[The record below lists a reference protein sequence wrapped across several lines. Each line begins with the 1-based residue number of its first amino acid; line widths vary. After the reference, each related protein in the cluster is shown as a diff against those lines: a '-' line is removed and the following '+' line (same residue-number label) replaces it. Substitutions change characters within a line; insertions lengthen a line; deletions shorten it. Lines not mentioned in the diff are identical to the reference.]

1 MDTNRVI
8 EILTSEIERTTGCT
22 DPVSICLAV
31 SRATC
36 ELGTLPDK
44 VVVTVSP
51 NLYKNAINVGIPGT
65 EVRGMLWA
73 AALGAVIDN
82 SEAGLALLDAIDE
95 DKMSAAQVL
104 IDQAR
109 VHVGYDESIS
119 DALYIYA
126 QVFAGQDRATT
137 TVRHDYSHIIE
148 VTHNDTTVFHLD
160 AQDAIAHRDD
170 VTHRPVRE
178 WIDLI
183 QTIAPTDLAFLV
195 EAAQI
200 NKEAALEGLRD
211 KHMRL
216 GPALSHSTAATSPAL
231 ILATAAQT
239 MTAAASEARMRGLKV
254 PVMAVTGSGNQGI
267 TDLLG
272 VLSVAEGLD
281 VDEDTLA
288 HALAISTLITI
299 YVKSLTRRL
308 TSFCGAAVAAATGVA
323 AATVYML
330 GGSYL
335 DMEHAMQSVVGTF
348 AGMLC
353 DGAKESCAY
362 KIGAAIPA
370 AVQFAHLALEG
381 AFIPAGDGIVGNTIE
396 ETFHILG
403 HLDSPAMTETDAFM
417 LQTIQEIQETRPHA
431 NGV

>member
-1 MDTNRVI
+1 MDKNRVI

-31 SRATC
+31 SRAMR
-36 ELGTLPDK
+36 ELGCQPDK

-95 DKMSAAQVL
+95 TKMAAAHIL
-104 IDQAR
+104 IDQDQ
-109 VHVGYDESIS
+109 VHVGYDKSIP

-137 TVRHDYSHIIE
+137 TIRHDYSHIVE
-148 VTHNDTTVFHLD
+148 VTHNDTTVLHLD
-160 AQDAIAHRDD
+160 AQDKAAHKDD

-183 QTIAPTDLAFLV
+183 QATDPADLAFLV
-195 EAAQI
+195 EAALI

-216 GPALSHSTAATSPAL
+216 GPALWQSSTATSPAL
-231 ILATAAQT
+231 VLATAAQT

-254 PVMAVTGSGNQGI
+254 PVIAVTGSGNQGI

-272 VLSVAEGLD
+272 VLSVAEGLG
-281 VDEDTLA
+281 VDEDTLT

-299 YVKSLTRRL
+299 YVKSLTRLL

-323 AATVYML
+323 AATAYML

-362 KIGAAIPA
+362 KIGTAIPA
-370 AVQFAHLALEG
+370 AVQFAHLALDG
-381 AFIPAGDGIVGNTIE
+381 AYIPAGDGIVGNTIE
-396 ETFHILG
+396 ETFHYLG
-403 HLDSPAMTETDAFM
+403 HLDSPAMTETDAFT

-431 NGV
+431 SAI